1 VHLSLPAARALALA
15 AQGLLTPPE
24 LPARKADVLA
34 TIRRMELLQID
45 SIHVVARSP
54 YLVLWSRLGDYDPR
68 WLDELLADG
77 AIFEYWAHAACFLPI
92 EDYGLYRREMLDGW
106 AYQKAWLAAHP
117 EEVGLVLDR
126 IREQGAV
133 RAADFPRTGGPSG
146 PWWDWKVEKQVLERL
161 LWVGELMIARR
172 ENFQRV
178 YDLRERILPGWD
190 DVQTPSAEEVRRA
203 FALKAV
209 RALGVAPARW
219 VGGYF
224 YTPKKGLVALLDRLV
239 DEGALRRAT
248 VEGWDAP
255 AYVHPDHLPLAEQA
269 AAGAL
274 EPALTTLLSPFDPL
288 VSDRARVE
296 ELFGFY
302 YRIEVYTPSHKR
314 QFGYF
319 TLPILH
325 RGALIGRLDP
335 KAHRAAGLFE
345 VRALHLEPGVTVTD
359 TLITDLAA
367 ALHACAA
374 WHKTPQVVIRQSDPP
389 EVAARLQ
396 AVLAEARA
404 IAGSTP

>member
-219 VGGYF
+219 VGGYV

-345 VRALHLEPGVTVTD
+345 VRALHLEPGVAVTD
-359 TLITDLAA
+359 DLITDLAA
-367 ALHACAA
+367 ALRACAA
-374 WHKTPQVVIRQSDPP
+374 WHQTPQVVIRQSDPP
-389 EVAARLQ
+389 EVAVRLNG
-396 AVLAEARA
+396 AVERA
-404 IAGSTP
+404 VISSPS